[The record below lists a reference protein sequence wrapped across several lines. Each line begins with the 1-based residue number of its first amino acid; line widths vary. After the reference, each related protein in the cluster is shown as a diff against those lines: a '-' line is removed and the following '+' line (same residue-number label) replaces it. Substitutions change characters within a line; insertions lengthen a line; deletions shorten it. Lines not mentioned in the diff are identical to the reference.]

1 MLGKILGKKKDN
13 FFMELPSQ
21 GNDTIAEASVA
32 PEVRVQETPEVE
44 APTAET
50 TATAQETPAP
60 ATSAPAINVNDPT
73 DVIVAA
79 IQAASREA
87 VLAQTVET
95 GAFAENYLLNPGNR
109 SSRRRPGANM
119 AAFKSMAQNIKF

>member
-1 MLGKILGKKKDN
+1 
-13 FFMELPSQ
+13 MELPSQ

-32 PEVRVQETPEVE
+32 PEVRVQETTEVE
-44 APTAET
+44 APA
-50 TATAQETPAP
+50 AAASQEAPAP
-60 ATSAPAINVNDPT
+60 AASAPAPNVNDPT

-79 IQAASREA
+79 IQAASRED
-87 VLAQTVET
+87 VLAQTVEA

>member
-32 PEVRVQETPEVE
+32 PEVRVQETPQVE
-44 APTAET
+44 APTTEAS
-50 TATAQETPAP
+50 QEAPTPVA
-60 ATSAPAINVNDPT
+60 SAPAPNVNDPT

-87 VLAQTVET
+87 VLAQTVEV
-95 GAFAENYLLNPGNR
+95 GAFAENYLLKPGNR
-109 SSRRRPGANM
+109 SNRRRPGANM
-119 AAFKSMAQNIKF
+119 AAFKAMAQNIKF